1 MNASKSRGFHV
12 TYKVWHLMLIW
23 VLCFKI
29 ALDNWGRLSSV
40 LHIIQSWIWYQFS
53 ENYFIHSNAKQVVEW
68 MPLTNYFCG
77 VFCWLAEVCS
87 KLLRFPIFLWVEIAI
102 TWVFLFCLGWH
113 FWAPFFEKKKV
124 FHERFYESTHW
135 LRRILKRKFSTF
147 FQSDTMVKDSVKFL
161 VDAMMKQDDSID
173 SIASKD
179 ASNQKDVEEVT
190 LKDSNLQEKVPP
202 PLCLC

>member
-1 MNASKSRGFHV
+1 MFFLRSGN
-12 TYKVWHLMLIW
+12 I
-23 VLCFKI
+23 LCY
-29 ALDNWGRLSSV
+29 SV
-40 LHIIQSWIWYQFS
+40 LLYFCLPLFWLFYFS
-53 ENYFIHSNAKQVVEW
+53 PYHEEIHYYSNAFRCWKKSW
-68 MPLTNYFCG
+68 RTTFSG
-77 VFCWLAEVCS
+77 TIRFASIFCWLAMFYTTQV
-87 KLLRFPIFLWVEIAI
+87 PQFLCVEIAI

-113 FWAPFFEKKKV
+113 FWAPLFERKKV

-135 LRRILKRKFSTF
+135 LRRKLQRKFSTF

-190 LKDSNLQEKVPP
+190 LKDSNHQEKVSS

>member
-1 MNASKSRGFHV
+1 MKSKFENIFWSPQPTVRRPPGGNFSAAEGGRKIFTPPPPGGHPPLCVHDPAHV
-12 TYKVWHLMLIW
+12 
-23 VLCFKI
+23 
-29 ALDNWGRLSSV
+29 
-40 LHIIQSWIWYQFS
+40 
-53 ENYFIHSNAKQVVEW
+53 W

-87 KLLRFPIFLWVEIAI
+87 KLLRFPIFLWVKIAI